1 MNLEEFKLSLSDKL
15 PPINLNDLLRALW
28 FEAKGD
34 WNAAHSIAQENSSN
48 EGSWA
53 HAYLHRKEGDLSNAS
68 YCYSRVGRK
77 RPEISLQQ
85 EWDNIVSALLSKSI
99 DK

>member
-15 PPINLNDLLRALW
+15 TPINLNDLLRALW

-34 WNAAHSIAQENSSN
+34 WNAAHFIAQENSSN